1 MIEKLSHID
10 PRQINDVKQLQD
22 MLVLVINVCDQLHTS
37 LEEARTEIQSLKDE
51 INVLKGEHKNPK
63 FPPSSQSSQPLPDTG
78 PPKAKRKRGN
88 HKRGG
93 KKGRIKIDR
102 TEIVTLPKSELPLD
116 AVLKE
121 YKEYI
126 QQDLILKSDN
136 VKYRMAIYYS
146 LSEGRTYHGK
156 LPTTY
161 RGAFGSGLLSVVQLL
176 SGGADVTQGRIE
188 ALLVSLGLE
197 ISSGTISN
205 MITQKADWALEEQK
219 DILRQGI
226 ACSPFSQVDGTKSVE
241 RGKRMATQIICS
253 DKFSVFLT
261 MPGKSRL
268 DVLAAI
274 QGKPAGGLRICSNAQ
289 SDDFMELMAV
299 SQQARQ
305 RIKTLLTIDQP
316 LPLPEL
322 MAILNDPVHGFSQ
335 YNRIRIAHALALS
348 HYHQQRD
355 FPVIEWL
362 LTDDAGEYTK
372 ITKKGHSLCWIH
384 DARYYRK
391 LIPRTEAHRKI
402 HAAILKSYWAF
413 YARLKAYRNATPEE
427 QQKVKAGISQ
437 RFEDLFN
444 QETDYHQINTCLKR
458 TYQNKEKLLQV
469 LVSPALPLHNN
480 AAERGAR
487 RVVRKRDISLHT
499 WSEKG
504 TRVKDAFMTIVETA
518 AKLGVNAL
526 SYIEDR
532 VSGNMEMK
540 SLADRI
546 GAAYAL

>member
-1 MIEKLSHID
+1 M
-10 PRQINDVKQLQD
+10 
-22 MLVLVINVCDQLHTS
+22 
-37 LEEARTEIQSLKDE
+37 
-51 INVLKGEHKNPK
+51 
-63 FPPSSQSSQPLPDTG
+63 
-78 PPKAKRKRGN
+78 
-88 HKRGG
+88 
-93 KKGRIKIDR
+93 
-102 TEIVTLPKSELPLD
+102 VTLPKSELPAD

-126 QQDLILKSDN
+126 QQDLILKSN
-136 VKYRMAIYYS
+136 NIKYRVAIYYS
-146 LSEGRTYHGK
+146 LSEGRTYRGQ
-156 LPTTY
+156 LPPTY
-161 RGAFGSGLLSVVQLL
+161 RGAFGAGLLSAVQLL
-176 SGGADVTQGRIE
+176 NGGADVTQGRIE
-188 ALLVSLGLE
+188 ALLTSLGFE

-226 ACSPFSQVDGTKSVE
+226 ACSPFSQVDGTKSAE

-274 QGKPAGGLRICSNAQ
+274 QGKPAGGLRICSNVQ

-372 ITKKGHSLCWIH
+372 ITKKVHSLCWIH

-391 LIPRTEAHRKI
+391 LIPRTEVHRKI

-469 LVSPALPLHNN
+469 LVNPALPLHNN

>member
-37 LEEARTEIQSLKDE
+37 LEEARAEIRSLKDE

-63 FPPSSQSSQPLPDTG
+63 FPPPSQPSQPLPGTG
-78 PPKAKRKRGN
+78 PPKVKQKRGN

-102 TEIVTLPKSELPLD
+102 TEMVTLPKDELPAD
-116 AVLKE
+116 AVLKG
-121 YKEYI
+121 YKEYV
-126 QQDLILKSDN
+126 QQDLIFKSDN
-136 VKYRMAIYYS
+136 VKYRVAIYHS
-146 LSEGRTYHGK
+146 LSEGRTYRGK
-156 LPTTY
+156 LPVTY
-161 RGAFGSGLLSVVQLL
+161 RGAFGVGLLSAVQLL
-176 SGGADVTQGRIE
+176 SGGVDVTQGRIE
-188 ALLVSLGLE
+188 ALLASLGFE

-205 MITQKADWALEEQK
+205 MITQKADWALEEQQ

-226 ACSPFSQVDGTKSVE
+226 ACSPFSQADGTKSVE
-241 RGKRMATQIICS
+241 RGKTMATQIICS

-268 DVLAAI
+268 DILAAV
-274 QGKPAGGLRICSNAQ
+274 QGKPAEGLRICSNAQ

-305 RIKTLLTIDQP
+305 GIKTLLTTGQP
-316 LPLPEL
+316 LLLTEL
-322 MAILNDPVHGFSQ
+322 MAILNDPVHGFNQ

-348 HYHQQRD
+348 HYHQQED

-372 ITKKGHSLCWIH
+372 VTKQGHALCWIH

-391 LIPRTEAHRKI
+391 LIPRTQAHRKI
-402 HAAILKSYWAF
+402 HAAILNNYWAF
-413 YARLKAYRNATPEE
+413 YALLKAYREATPQERL
-427 QQKVKAGISQ
+427 KLKAGISQ
-437 RFEDLFN
+437 RFEELFS
-444 QETDYHQINTCLKR
+444 QETDYHQVNTCLKR
-458 TYQNKEKLLQV
+458 TYRNKEKLLQV
-469 LVSPALPLHNN
+469 LTNPALPLHNN

-532 VSGNMEMK
+532 VSGNMAMD
-540 SLADRI
+540 SLAHRI
-546 GAAYAL
+546 QLAYDQ

>member
-37 LEEARTEIQSLKDE
+37 LEEARAEIRSLKDE
-51 INVLKGEHKNPK
+51 INVLKGEHENPK
-63 FPPSSQSSQPLPDTG
+63 FAPPSQPSQPLPGTG
-78 PPKAKRKRGN
+78 PPKVKQKRGN

-102 TEIVTLPKSELPLD
+102 TEMVTLPKDELPAD
-116 AVLKE
+116 AVLKG
-121 YKEYI
+121 YKEYV
-126 QQDLILKSDN
+126 QQDLIFKSDN
-136 VKYRMAIYYS
+136 VKYRVAIYHS
-146 LSEGRTYHGK
+146 LSEGRTYRGK
-156 LPTTY
+156 LPVTY
-161 RGAFGSGLLSVVQLL
+161 RGAFGVGLLSAVQLL
-176 SGGADVTQGRIE
+176 SGGVDVTQGRIE
-188 ALLVSLGLE
+188 ALLASLGFE

-205 MITQKADWALEEQK
+205 MITQKADWALEEQQ

-226 ACSPFSQVDGTKSVE
+226 ACSPFSQADGTKSVE
-241 RGKRMATQIICS
+241 RGKTMATQIICS

-268 DVLAAI
+268 DILAAV
-274 QGKPAGGLRICSNAQ
+274 QGKPAEGLRICSNAQ

-305 RIKTLLTIDQP
+305 RIKTLLTTDQP
-316 LPLPEL
+316 LLLTEL
-322 MAILNDPVHGFSQ
+322 MAILNDAVHVFSQ

-348 HYHQQRD
+348 HYHQQQD
-355 FPVIEWL
+355 FPVIKWL

-372 ITKKGHSLCWIH
+372 ITKNGHSLCWIH

-402 HAAILKSYWAF
+402 HADILKSYWVF
-413 YARLKAYRNATPEE
+413 YARLKAYRRATPEE
-427 QQKVKAGISQ
+427 QQKLQVEIRQ
-437 RFEDLFN
+437 RFEDLFS
-444 QETDYHQINTCLKR
+444 QETDYHQTNICLKR
-458 TYQNKEKLLQV
+458 TYRNKEKLLQV
-469 LVSPALPLHNN
+469 LVNPALPLHNN

-532 VSGNMEMK
+532 VSGNMAMD
-540 SLADRI
+540 SLAHRI
-546 GAAYAL
+546 QVAYDQ